1 MLHDFEV
8 NVKKFV
14 YIDYLRALWL
24 FCGCGKFPEFCGRSG
39 FWIKITVLNLGA
51 LFISEVRISWST
63 NYVLSSAKRR

>member
-24 FCGCGKFPEFCGRSG
+24 FCGCGLFLEFCGRSG
-39 FWIKITVLNLGA
+39 FWIKITVLNLGV
-51 LFISEVRISWST
+51 LFI
-63 NYVLSSAKRR
+63 